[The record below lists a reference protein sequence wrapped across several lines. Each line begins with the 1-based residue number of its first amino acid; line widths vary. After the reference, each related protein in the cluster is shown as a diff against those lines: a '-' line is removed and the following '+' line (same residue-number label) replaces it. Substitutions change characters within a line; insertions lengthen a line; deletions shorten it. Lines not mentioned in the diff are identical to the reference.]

1 MGARTGRAV
10 LAGLLLTGA
19 VVLQVSV
26 LARLP
31 LPGATPDLLL
41 VVVAS
46 WALARGS
53 IEGAIVGFAGGL
65 LLDLAP
71 PSDGPLGLTALVLAI
86 AGALVGV
93 VADEADRSAAAP
105 LVILVAAALFS
116 VTAWAGLAALTG
128 DPRVTWAA
136 LAGQWFGQA
145 LYTAVLTPFVL
156 PLVQRLLT
164 RVEPAPARW

>member
-1 MGARTGRAV
+1 MGARTGRAL
-10 LAGLLLTGA
+10 LAALLLTGA
-19 VVLQVSV
+19 MILQITVLS
-26 LARLP
+26 RLP

-41 VVVAS
+41 VVVAA

-65 LLDLAP
+65 LLDVAP

-86 AGALVGV
+86 TGALVGV

-105 LVILVAAALFS
+105 LVITVLAALFAL
-116 VTAWAGLAALTG
+116 TAWAGLAALIG
-128 DPRVTWAA
+128 DPRVTWTA
-136 LAGQWFGQA
+136 LAGQWFAQA
-145 LYTAVLTPFVL
+145 LYTAVLAPFVL
-156 PLVQRLLT
+156 PLVQRLLR